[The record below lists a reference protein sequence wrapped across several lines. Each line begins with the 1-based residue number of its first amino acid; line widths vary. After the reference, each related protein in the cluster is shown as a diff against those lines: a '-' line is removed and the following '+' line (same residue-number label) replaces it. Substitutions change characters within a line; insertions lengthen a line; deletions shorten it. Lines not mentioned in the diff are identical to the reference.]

1 MMYLFISEDKIEAY
15 NGEILKRY
23 VGNKLIKTI
32 ANPTEQD
39 LKEFG
44 YKPLKDS
51 DEVPEYDEVTQCL
64 IEKYTDTSDEII
76 KNYIVHDI
84 ITSEENIDVEEVI

>member
-1 MMYLFISEDKIEAY
+1 MIYLFISEDKIEAY

-39 LKEFG
+39 LIEFG
-44 YKPLKDS
+44 YMEFVS
-51 DEVPEYDEVTQCL
+51 TDEPEYNPETQYINTIYY
-64 IEKYTDTSDEII
+64 IEYGKIYQKYTIRNLSNII
-76 KNYIVHDI
+76 E
-84 ITSEENIDVEEVI
+84 EENNLLSN